1 MQGLK
6 YGIAKL
12 LKRETGE
19 PFQGGGIWEGGI
31 TMMRKMKI
39 IFSDIKIQ
47 HTVFALPFAVMSAF
61 LAADGLPDWETLGW
75 IVLAMFGARNAAMA
89 FNRIVDARLDA
100 RNPRTRN
107 RALPAG
113 QVTVAQ
119 YMLFLLVSSALLVWS
134 SYELNPLA
142 FYLSPVALMIVFF
155 YSITKRFTAWS
166 HVYLGFALA
175 CAPVG
180 AWVAVKAEIS
190 LVSLILGAAVVFWL
204 AGFDIIYSCLDVDS
218 DQKNQVYS
226 VPKRFGVDRALKIAY
241 AAHGIMIIFLLGM
254 LLHPVL
260 GWLYV
265 VGVIAVAGLLVYEH
279 SLVKSDDLS
288 KVNFAFFNVNGII
301 GVALMCVVIVD
312 CLWV

>member
-1 MQGLK
+1 LK
-6 YGIAKL
+6 QLLAKL
-12 LKRETGE
+12 
-19 PFQGGGIWEGGI
+19 
-31 TMMRKMKI
+31 KI

-61 LAADGLPDWETLGW
+61 LAADGLPEWETLGW
-75 IVLAMFGARNAAMA
+75 ILIAMFGARNAAMA
-89 FNRIVDARLDA
+89 FNRIVDAKLDA
-100 RNPRTRN
+100 RNPRTQN

-113 QVTVAQ
+113 EVTITQ
-119 YMLFLLVSSALLVWS
+119 YAVFLVISSALLVWA
-134 SYELNPLA
+134 SYMLNALA
-142 FYLSPVALMIVFF
+142 FYLSPLALAIVFF

-180 AWVAVKAEIS
+180 AWVAVRAEIS

-204 AGFDIIYSCLDVDS
+204 TGFDIIYSCLDVDS
-218 DQKNQVYS
+218 DHKNQVYS

-254 LLHPVL
+254 LWHAAL

-265 VGVIAVAGLLVYEH
+265 VGVIAVAGLLIYEH

-301 GVALMCVVIVD
+301 GVGLMCVVIVD
-312 CLWV
+312 CVWV